1 MESNGNPT
9 MKRVLHVLYSLERSG
24 MEMMLLSSNAEWR
37 DRGYECDVLATAESV
52 GPLAEQ
58 MRACGYAVHHLPFRS
73 RLSLL
78 PRFDFVR
85 RFFLLCKSG
94 YDIVHIHSEG
104 GSPLFALIARLAGV
118 QRIAVTPHNT
128 FRFCGFL
135 RIRKLCE
142 RHIVRLLGGRFGM
155 ISDGVS
161 ACEWE
166 RFRNKGV
173 RIRNWFSA
181 SRFMSPVPLERAAVR
196 QSLGARPEDFVIVS
210 VGNCNAAKNHQAI
223 LRAIPLLPAVL
234 QPLYVHIGREQPDH
248 PEQKLADSL
257 GILDKVRFL
266 GSQAEVL
273 PFLWA
278 ADVFVMPSLHEG
290 LGIAAIEAVA
300 SGVPLVCSQVDGLS
314 DIAAATN
321 NTILTGTTP
330 QSIATGIA
338 RVAALPLAERRN
350 RALADGR
357 LVREFFSIHNGVQS
371 IIAGLYADDTQSPPI
386 IEKVWR
392 QS

>member
-1 MESNGNPT
+1 
-9 MKRVLHVLYSLERSG
+9 
-24 MEMMLLSSNAEWR
+24 MEMMLLNSNSEWL
-37 DRGYECDVLATAESV
+37 DRGYECDVLATADSV
-52 GPLAEQ
+52 GSLAEQ
-58 MRACGYAVHHLPFRS
+58 MRACGYAVHHFPFRS

-85 RFFLLCKSG
+85 RYFLLCRSG
-94 YDIVHIHSEG
+94 YDIVHIHSEA
-104 GSPLFALIARLAGV
+104 GSPLFALIAWLAGV
-118 QRIAVTPHNT
+118 KRIAVTPHNT
-128 FRFCGFL
+128 FRFRGLL
-135 RIRKLCE
+135 RLRKLCE
-142 RHIVRLLGGRFGM
+142 RYIVRLLGGRFGM

-173 RIRNWFSA
+173 RIRNWFNA
-181 SRFMSPVPLERAAVR
+181 ARFVPPVPLERSAAR
-196 QSLGARPEDFVIVS
+196 QSFGAQPEDFVIVS
-210 VGNCNAAKNHQAI
+210 VGNCNAAKNHEAM
-223 LRAIPLLPAVL
+223 LRAIPLLPSTL
-234 QPLYVHIGREQPDH
+234 QPLYLHIGREAPGC
-248 PEQKLADSL
+248 PERKLADTL

-314 DIAAATN
+314 DIAAATH
-321 NTILTGTTP
+321 NTILTETAP
-330 QSIATGIA
+330 ESIATGIA

-357 LVREFFSIHNGVQS
+357 LVREHFSIRNGVQS

-386 IEKVWR
+386 LEKVWR